1 MRLTI
6 LIAFILVCIGRSH
19 AQTSD
24 SIIVNILEKNNII
37 FSKNNSVTLLYS
49 GQEKFDD
56 MFCAIRQ
63 AKSSIHL
70 EYFNFRNDSIAFKLF
85 DLLKKKAAEGVEVRA
100 LFDGFGNDSNNQPLK
115 KKHIKQ
121 LREDGIEIYEFDP
134 VRFPWINHVFT
145 RDHRKIVVID
155 GNIAYTGGMNVADYY
170 INGTEQVGEWRDMH
184 CRIEGGA
191 VSQLQMI
198 FLKIWNRTTGQ
209 DIWGPKYFRAYEPST
224 FKGLKPDTT
233 LSAKKKTVGII
244 NREPHTSNK
253 IIRTFYYGAIDNAKD
268 SIKLVNPYLTMNKK
282 LKKKL
287 KNALKRG
294 VKLEIMVSA
303 KSDIPL
309 TPDCVFYNVHKLMKK
324 GADIWV
330 YEPGFHHTKII
341 MVDGLFCTVGSAN
354 LNSRSLS
361 WDYEAN
367 AVIID
372 KNTTKELDIMFEND
386 KKNSFYLTEKK
397 WDEIRSP
404 WKKFV
409 GWFAN
414 ILSPFL

>member
-170 INGTEQVGEWRDMH
+170 INGTQQVGEWRDMH

-372 KNTTKELDIMFEND
+372 KNTTKELDVMFEKD
-386 KKNSFYLTEKK
+386 KKDSFYLTEKK